1 MPEISF
7 FWLSVNHSGNVYSA
21 LDIFAYE
28 QVFQIQESFYIQNDR
43 VELDRNAFNYTFLY
57 KFIRLE
63 SSNGRWPASNS
74 KRMTPQ
80 DQTSAAAPS

>member
-28 QVFQIQESFYIQNDR
+28 QVFQIQESFCIPNDR
-43 VELDRNAFNYTFLY
+43 VELTEMLLIIPFGTN
-57 KFIRLE
+57 
-63 SSNGRWPASNS
+63 SSG
-74 KRMTPQ
+74 
-80 DQTSAAAPS
+80 